1 VKIKYTFLLVFS
13 VALFTQCAKQS
24 TPQGGPREED
34 PPKLLEANPK
44 DQSINIKPEEIVL
57 VFDEYIKL
65 DNPNKNIII
74 TPRVKKDEVV
84 TTALKNTVTIELN
97 QELEDNTTYVFNFQ
111 KSVQDLSEGNPAE
124 NLKIVFSTGSSI
136 DSLELSGQVN
146 FYFPDKQTDF
156 KNVLVGLYPE
166 NDTTDLFAA
175 APYYISQVDS
185 TGQFKISNI
194 KNGNYRAYAW
204 NDANNSLKAEFKS
217 EAHDFLKDT
226 ITIEENIEGAIFN
239 LSQADLTPIRLLR
252 SSFTNGSYDLILNK
266 NAVDIKLEN
275 ESLGKSIF
283 YTKEDKRIRLF
294 SDKSIPDS
302 LAFKVNLI
310 DSVGYQIDTLIYAK
324 FPVNERKPEEL
335 TVKANSGKNFTGTME
350 AILSFNKPITKIHTD
365 SLYIPLDSARSI
377 KIGPEMYYFE
387 DSSMRNVLRLK
398 VSIPDSTQSD
408 VVTLTVADS
417 TFQDIQLQYNLKELK
432 ANYRKIR
439 PETLAD
445 LLAGRINNAEPP
457 FVVQLIDNKDEL
469 KAEKKLIDTNNFRFE
484 RIEAGTYKIRVIEDR
499 NGNGRWDPGNFFEN
513 RQAER
518 IFYFRNPENSS
529 TDIIIRGGWTN
540 DGIIIEPSKTT
551 GISQKKPVDNP
562 SEDGG

>member
-1 VKIKYTFLLVFS
+1 MKIKYTFLLVFS

-24 TPQGGPREED
+24 TPQGGPRDED

-44 DQSINIKPEEIVL
+44 DKSINIKPEEIVL

-146 FYFPDKQTDF
+146 FYFPDKQSDF

-166 NDTTDLFAA
+166 NDTTDLFTA

-252 SSFTNGSYDLILNK
+252 SSFTHGSYDLILNK
-266 NAVDIKLEN
+266 NAVEIKLEN

-335 TVKANSGKNFTGTME
+335 TVTANSGKNFTGTME

-365 SLYIPLDSARSI
+365 SLYIPLDSVRSI

-417 TFQDIQLQYNLKELK
+417 IFKDIQLQYNLKELK

-457 FVVQLIDNKDEL
+457 FIVQLIDNKDEL

-518 IFYFRNPENSS
+518 IFYFKNPENSN

-540 DGIIIEPSKTT
+540 DGIIIEPSKPT

-562 SEDGG
+562 SKDGG

>member
-1 VKIKYTFLLVFS
+1 
-13 VALFTQCAKQS
+13 
-24 TPQGGPREED
+24 
-34 PPKLLEANPK
+34 
-44 DQSINIKPEEIVL
+44 
-57 VFDEYIKL
+57 
-65 DNPNKNIII
+65 
-74 TPRVKKDEVV
+74 
-84 TTALKNTVTIELN
+84 
-97 QELEDNTTYVFNFQ
+97 
-111 KSVQDLSEGNPAE
+111 
-124 NLKIVFSTGSSI
+124 
-136 DSLELSGQVN
+136 
-146 FYFPDKQTDF
+146 
-156 KNVLVGLYPE
+156 
-166 NDTTDLFAA
+166 
-175 APYYISQVDS
+175 
-185 TGQFKISNI
+185 
-194 KNGNYRAYAW
+194 
-204 NDANNSLKAEFKS
+204 NNSLKAEFKS

>member
-1 VKIKYTFLLVFS
+1 MKIKYTFLLVFS

-24 TPQGGPREED
+24 TPQGGPRDED

-146 FYFPDKQTDF
+146 FYFPDKQSDF

-166 NDTTDLFAA
+166 NDTTDLFTA

-302 LAFKVNLI
+302 LAFKVKLI
-310 DSVGYQIDTLIYAK
+310 DSVGYQIDTLIYVK

-335 TVKANSGKNFTGTME
+335 TVTANSGKNFTGTME

-365 SLYIPLDSARSI
+365 SLYIPLDSVRSI

-457 FVVQLIDNKDEL
+457 FVVQLLDNKDEL

-513 RQAER
+513 KQAER
-518 IFYFRNPENSS
+518 IFYFKNPENSS

-540 DGIIIEPSKTT
+540 DGIIIEPSKPT

>member
-1 VKIKYTFLLVFS
+1 MKIKYTFLLVFS

-24 TPQGGPREED
+24 TPQGGPRDED

-146 FYFPDKQTDF
+146 FYFPDKQSDF

-166 NDTTDLFAA
+166 NDTTDLFTA

-335 TVKANSGKNFTGTME
+335 TVTANSGKNFTGTME

-365 SLYIPLDSARSI
+365 SLYIPLDSVRSI

-518 IFYFRNPENSS
+518 IFYFKNPENSS

-540 DGIIIEPSKTT
+540 DGIIIEPSKPT
-551 GISQKKPVDNP
+551 GISQKTTVDNP
-562 SEDGG
+562 SKDGG